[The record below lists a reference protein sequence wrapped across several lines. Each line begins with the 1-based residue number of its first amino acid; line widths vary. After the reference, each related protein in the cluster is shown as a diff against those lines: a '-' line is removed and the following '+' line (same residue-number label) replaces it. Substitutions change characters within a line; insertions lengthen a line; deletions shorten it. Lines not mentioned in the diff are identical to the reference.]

1 MSRGWIPP
9 RVRETFSAR
18 MSFDVGWGPRIGIGM
33 ITLVVA
39 LAVDRFAGRR
49 GQGSLA
55 GVPVDDT
62 ERDRG
67 WRSAV
72 RTSNVGLA
80 VLALG
85 CVAFGDPIVAFVG
98 VALSVTIAPAL
109 LGLAAR
115 LAWNRRLA
123 TPRASEELRDHAP
136 TSHEQVVPTIR
147 PSAAHHLLHAALVL
161 EAGFFFRALL
171 PLLPGIVPL
180 HWAGFGSDGYG
191 PPTRLWWS
199 ATLLVVGTATMLAA
213 AYVAATGEGPPARRL
228 ALLRFAETA
237 LVGFDLAVVA
247 LWIGVGLNGLPGL
260 ASTRPAL
267 VLAGVLAVGGIAL
280 GAALNVPAM
289 RRARSS

>member
-1 MSRGWIPP
+1 MAF
-9 RVRETFSAR
+9 E
-18 MSFDVGWGPRIGIGM
+18 VGWGPRIGIGV
-33 ITLVVA
+33 IALVVA
-39 LAVDRFAGRR
+39 FAVDRLAGRR
-49 GQGSLA
+49 GSGSLA

-85 CVAFGDPIVAFVG
+85 CVTLGDPLVAFVG
-98 VALSVTIAPAL
+98 VALAVTIAPVL

-115 LAWNRRLA
+115 LAWNRQPERLPA
-123 TPRASEELRDHAP
+123 
-136 TSHEQVVPTIR
+136 IR

-180 HWAGFGSDGYG
+180 HWAGLGGDGYG

-199 ATLLVVGTATMLAA
+199 AALLVVGTAAMLAA
-213 AYVAATGEGPPARRL
+213 AYVAATGEGAPARRL

-267 VLAGVLAVGGIAL
+267 LVAGVLASGGLVL

-289 RRARSS
+289 RRALASTP

>member
-1 MSRGWIPP
+1 
-9 RVRETFSAR
+9 
-18 MSFDVGWGPRIGIGM
+18 MSFDVGWGPRIGIGV
-33 ITLVVA
+33 IALVVA

-55 GVPVDDT
+55 GVPVEDT

-85 CVAFGDPIVAFVG
+85 CVVFGDPIVAFVG

-123 TPRASEELRDHAP
+123 TPATASEAREEHPL
-136 TSHEQVVPTIR
+136 VVPAIR

-267 VLAGVLAVGGIAL
+267 VLAGALAVGGIAL

-289 RRARSS
+289 RRARST